1 MRALAPNRGF
11 IFLSDKRVNI
21 IPKHPILAIA
31 KTLETSFRDLCK
43 TVLHFEITRFNP
55 TEQSWYLKLHHFN
68 VRRSKKVVW
77 VSHAENAGNRIL
89 KAQVVPVQLS
99 IISAVLFGL
108 FELECA
114 NFTFY

>member
-1 MRALAPNRGF
+1 M
-11 IFLSDKRVNI
+11 S
-21 IPKHPILAIA
+21 
-31 KTLETSFRDLCK
+31 ES
-43 TVLHFEITRFNP
+43 
-55 TEQSWYLKLHHFN
+55 
-68 VRRSKKVVW
+68 SKKVVW

-114 NFTFY
+114 NFTFYWEPCPASLINSAVNKQKEGQ